1 MAAYRKCVGAG
12 AIGHGIAFELQGNET
27 LGRNESRLG
36 HLLPTRDFC
45 KLHIIC
51 HYIGVFLGKHYPVH
65 LISAVGDEEAGEK
78 LIREAREANLQTDWV
93 IRTPDF
99 PTPFCVCFQY
109 PDKSGGNITEGSSSA
124 LCVRPDWIDKALA
137 GIGIGPDSIVLAAP
151 EIPFE
156 SQLHLLAEGRRQ
168 GAFTVSTSISDQALA
183 FLEEGGLANTDL
195 FAINIDEAR
204 AIAQLPADADPE
216 TVIERCAKKC
226 FAANPELRLIITLG
240 SEGVIAAYVGKSLRL
255 PGIKVTA
262 VATAGAGDA
271 LLAGTITGLWS
282 GLPFM
287 PDTTPDPGTPLT
299 SAVEFG
305 IALAAFSVTSADT
318 IHFGINPHSF
328 IDFLKSRNQP
338 LSPEMRNILS

>member
-1 MAAYRKCVGAG
+1 MATYRKCVGAG

-36 HLLPTRDFC
+36 HLLPSRDFC

-51 HYIGVFLGKHYPVH
+51 HYIGIFLGKRHPIH
-65 LISAVGDEEAGEK
+65 LISAVGDDEAGAK
-78 LIREAREANLQTDWV
+78 LIQEAQEANLNPNWV

-124 LCVRPDWIDKALA
+124 LCVRPDWIDKAL
-137 GIGIGPDSIVLAAP
+137 GEIGIGPDSIVLAAP

-156 SQLHLLAEGRRQ
+156 SQLHLLAEGRNR
-168 GAFTVSTSISDQALA
+168 GAFTVSTSISDQAVA

-204 AIAQLPADADPE
+204 AIAKLPADADSE
-216 TVIERCAKKC
+216 TVIERCLKEC
-226 FAANPELRLIITLG
+226 FTANPELRLIITLG
-240 SEGVIAAYVGKSLRL
+240 SEGVTTAYGGKALRL

-271 LLAGTITGLWS
+271 LLAGTIVGLWS
-282 GLPFM
+282 GLPF
-287 PDTTPDPGTPLT
+287 TPDATPNPGTPLT

-305 IALAAFSVTSADT
+305 TALAACSVTSPDT
-318 IHFGINPHSF
+318 IHFGINPQSF
-328 IDFLKSRNQP
+328 LEFCKEQGRH
-338 LSPEMRNILS
+338 LSPEIQNILR